1 MLNVNGL
8 NIPIKSD
15 NIIIFKTKK
24 TQLHTAYKKPSLN
37 IKIHV
42 KSKQM
47 RKYTLYIH
55 QWKENC
61 IAPSKMAE

>member
-1 MLNVNGL
+1 M
-8 NIPIKSD
+8 
-15 NIIIFKTKK
+15 IIFKTK

-37 IKIHV
+37 IKIQV

-47 RKYTLYIH
+47 RKYTLCTH
-55 QWKENC
+55 QSKENC